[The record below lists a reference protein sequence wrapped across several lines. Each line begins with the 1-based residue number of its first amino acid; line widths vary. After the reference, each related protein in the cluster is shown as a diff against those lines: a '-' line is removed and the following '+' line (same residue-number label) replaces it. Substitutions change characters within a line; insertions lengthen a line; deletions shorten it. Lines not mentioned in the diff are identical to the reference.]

1 MSLSS
6 QACTETIYH
15 CVGLDIVDSKA
26 YFSLTGSTQGV
37 TRIIVIALILE
48 VYFKI
53 CLIVISHRARAVI
66 VHWYKLQVPQRNL
79 SRFRGL

>member
-15 CVGLDIVDSKA
+15 CVGLDIINSKA
-26 YFSLTGSTQGV
+26 HFSLIGSTQGV
-37 TRIIVIALILE
+37 MRIIVITLILD

-53 CLIVISHRARAVI
+53 CLIVISRRARAVI
-66 VHWYKLQVPQRNL
+66 VHWHKLQVPQRKL
-79 SRFRGL
+79 E